1 MATNLDPNFDPW
13 TETIPFAER
22 LAKEELQQ
30 NWRGWLQELV
40 KFGQIV
46 FNLPHQLERV
56 LTEAERGSLTF
67 QTSLAPDTRKAIR
80 RLEHSV
86 QQLAWTVVAV
96 GLLISGVN
104 FYVGSDG
111 NSFGLWFI
119 GAALVAFL
127 WGIFRGN

>member
-13 TETIPFAER
+13 SETIPFAER

-30 NWRGWLQELV
+30 NWRGWLQEAV

-56 LTEAERGSLTF
+56 LTAAERGNLTL

-80 RLEHSV
+80 RLEQAV
-86 QQLAWTVVAV
+86 QQLAWMVVAV

-104 FYVGSDG
+104 FYVGS
-111 NSFGLWFI
+111 NEKSFGLWFI

-127 WGIFRGN
+127 WGILRKN